1 VTLDR
6 AVRKAFRAPRA
17 IPGYLPLLR
26 RLRSRRVAVVMYHG
40 VTAEA
45 LPVFNWCQLAVS
57 RFEQQLT
64 FLAAE
69 YTVLPLSDA
78 LERLR
83 TGAPLPERAACI
95 TFDDGFRNV
104 FTTAY
109 PLLERYGMPATV
121 FLVTGLVGTRQ
132 PAWPERVYQAVTTTT
147 SASVAFRGRRWDV
160 ASAADRSSAQV
171 LITEELKSLPE
182 SEKQAGLKE
191 LFESLGGSPPIEASS
206 PLATM
211 NWDEVDALSR
221 KGLVDFGSHTH
232 THPIL
237 ARCSEKMQREEL
249 QRSRDILRER
259 LGSVSL
265 FAYPNGSRADFTDF
279 TKQVVVEAGY
289 RCALS
294 TVPGLNTRTTDVYEL
309 RRVNVGAD
317 MTAAGFEAAMIGL

>member
-1 VTLDR
+1 VKIER
-6 AVRKAFRAPRA
+6 AIRKVCLAPRA

-40 VTAEA
+40 VTAEE
-45 LPVFNWCQLAVS
+45 LPVFNWCQLAVA
-57 RFEQQLT
+57 RFEQQLE
-64 FLAAE
+64 FLAHH
-69 YTVLPLSDA
+69 YTVLPLSET

-83 TGAPLPERAACI
+83 TGAAVPERTACI

-132 PAWPERVYQAVTTTT
+132 PAWPERVYHALTKTTR
-147 SASVAFRGRRWDV
+147 AFVGFRGRRCNL
-160 ASAADRSSAQV
+160 ASAADRSRAHV
-171 LITEELKSLPE
+171 LITAELKSLPE
-182 SEKQAGLKE
+182 SRKQAGLSE
-191 LFESLGGSPPIEASS
+191 LFESLGGLPPVEASS

-211 NWDEVDALSR
+211 NWDEIADLSR

-237 ARCSEKMQREEL
+237 ARCSEPMQREEL

-265 FAYPNGSRADFTDF
+265 FAYPNGSRSDFTDF
-279 TKQVVVEAGY
+279 TKRAVLEAGY

-294 TVPGLNTRTTDVYEL
+294 TLPGLNTRTTDAYEL

-317 MTAAGFEAAMIGL
+317 MTAAGLEAAMIGL